1 MKRLLSAAALLAS
14 VCAAHGAVTLFDFE
28 DEAERATVPCRF
40 AHDRTIC
47 VTNALATSG
56 EHALYFRSGPWSKGL
71 DRWPSFDLHTSVR
84 DWRGYDRLVIDLVSA
99 GEGGGHPRHL
109 HLCPRRAE
117 RPQRHHHSS
126 VTWLPPVGRSASQLA
141 EEL

>member
-1 MKRLLSAAALLAS
+1 MKHVISAAALLAA

-28 DEAERATVPCRF
+28 DKAEQKAAPRKF

-56 EHALYFRSGPWSKGL
+56 EHALYFRSGPWRKGL

-84 DWRGYDRLVIDLVSA
+84 DWRGYDRLVIDLVSV
-99 GEGGGHPRHL
+99 GEGNDTLSTFICAPIPRIESGTGGI
-109 HLCPRRAE
+109 
-117 RPQRHHHSS
+117 
-126 VTWLPPVGRSASQLA
+126 LPCL
-141 EEL
+141 